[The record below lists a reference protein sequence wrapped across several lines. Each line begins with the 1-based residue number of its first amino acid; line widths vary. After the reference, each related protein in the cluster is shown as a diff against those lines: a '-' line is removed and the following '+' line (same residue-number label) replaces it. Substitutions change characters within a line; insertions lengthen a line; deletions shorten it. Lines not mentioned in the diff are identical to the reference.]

1 MEISGDSIVRWV
13 IADGALNVTPQFT
26 ADWQYC
32 ESQVINQW
40 TESVHLAKTPFCEIH
55 ALTKA
60 VNSKAGDEMQ
70 RRTFLKKSAIG
81 IGTLAGVYGGVLKVR
96 GESRNQ
102 QPVLPAHSGGQG
114 FVGREEESALAWGTN
129 AVVLKSPWDRVPSA
143 DDLLAD
149 SDHTLALDRF
159 YRVGGFER
167 PATPTECRVAYT
179 SDALFAVFRC
189 GESDMSFPYANLDA
203 DSWREANWHSL
214 HGLPSAANNWPPYPD
229 EVDFLIQPD
238 PAVPSYYQFAATPQ
252 GLKFGCERLLSS
264 NSAVSADEAAGADAP
279 SSSVRVSKVEGFE
292 AIVTRKTGGWLVFFE
307 IPWQTLGG
315 KPKSYFSFL
324 PMRTRWRDGEFSSP
338 VAFDINEALPV
349 DLFIET
355 YFSGDAQVQDSQSS
369 LCRLPSGILRWQRPA
384 VLTYPNVDTCRQIW
398 QMESS
403 LTTPTDKNN
412 LGQRLYLTQ
421 RWMDLMMLE
430 GFTPLPGAWDSLLE
444 NNLMLT
450 LLRQKVNAALQK
462 NDPGQAHQLLD
473 TYLSQLDKM
482 SRWWYADGSPG
493 DILADAWT
501 PVTSAESLEVQ
512 GSTLLM
518 RCKAGDHKVDLR
530 LVLPATGGVRIYG
543 SEEGYWRPADL
554 LPLKATQ
561 TPGSCSIETADVKV
575 VISQKP
581 FSVSFHDAA
590 GNQVTQIGAGSLA
603 FRFDPDGK
611 ILAIDFRNRLA
622 PDEVIYGFGEK
633 YERFNQNGSVLTL
646 WGSDDWLGNGEG
658 LANTTYKALP
668 IFHSSRGYMVFDN
681 SSYRLRADVGK
692 ADPSQYRITQ
702 QGPIFDYYFLLGAP
716 EKTLPSYTALTGRVP
731 LPPKWVFEPWMGR
744 GGGAWAEG
752 NWEDVT
758 YAVSE
763 EERVTLHYAEL
774 DIPHS
779 AIYAEGPSALSP
791 ELNHFMADR
800 GIRVLGYFYPVIPL
814 AEQQRLMPEL
824 KPDKLPILRNASGTI
839 VPDPDDNYIDFTSP
853 NALELCR
860 RALREALD
868 LGQAGSMADYGD
880 MTPDGA
886 VFYDGR
892 RGAEMHNFYYYDY
905 QRTVS
910 EVYQEKRGNDFILY
924 ARGAAPGTQRWVG
937 QFAGD
942 HPANFNGLR
951 HVLTGAL
958 NLCACGY
965 SLWGSDIC
973 GYFGYPQ
980 PAVYMRWFQF
990 GCFSPLMRP
999 HGTAPRDP
1007 WYFSEDAVK
1016 NYKFLAWTRENLLNY
1031 NYNSAAI
1038 AHETGISMMR
1048 SMPVSFPD
1056 EEQLAAVGD
1065 QYMFGPD
1072 LLVAPV
1078 VNEDTF
1084 RTISFPSGVWTSL
1097 WDGKTVSGPAQLKV
1111 SAPLDTIPVYLK
1123 PGAVVPVQLNEE
1135 LQFGKS
1141 MTSSRVDAL
1150 VVTCPNGDDSVSLL
1164 NARGEAAK
1172 VTVQPKAGGFIWTL
1186 ENLPETGY
1194 LLVYGVT
1201 AASAVRVNGEDLP
1214 KVTTAGLGSM
1224 PIGWE
1229 SDLAG
1234 NRLVISLP
1242 SRQVEQGAPTTEIE
1256 VDFNPSK
1263 Q

>member
-1 MEISGDSIVRWV
+1 M
-13 IADGALNVTPQFT
+13 
-26 ADWQYC
+26 
-32 ESQVINQW
+32 
-40 TESVHLAKTPFCEIH
+40 TEGKGP
-55 ALTKA
+55 
-60 VNSKAGDEMQ
+60 
-70 RRTFLKKSAIG
+70 
-81 IGTLAGVYGGVLKVR
+81 
-96 GESRNQ
+96 
-102 QPVLPAHSGGQG
+102 
-114 FVGREEESALAWGTN
+114 LAWGTN
-129 AVVLKSPWDRVPSA
+129 AVVLKSPWNGTPSL
-143 DDLLAD
+143 DDLL
-149 SDHTLALDRF
+149 SDHERTVVLDRF
-159 YRVGGFER
+159 YRVGGDHR
-167 PATPTECRVAYT
+167 PPTPTECRVAYN
-179 SDALFAVFRC
+179 SDTLYVVFRC
-189 GESDMSFPYANLDA
+189 GESDMSFPYANLDTKY
-203 DSWREANWHSL
+203 WREADWHSL
-214 HGLPSAANNWPPYPD
+214 HGLPSASNNWPPN
-229 EVDFLIQPD
+229 
-238 PAVPSYYQFAATPQ
+238 
-252 GLKFGCERLLSS
+252 SS
-264 NSAVSADEAAGADAP
+264 TDVTADTAADAGD
-279 SSSVRVSKVEGFE
+279 SSVVVSKVEGFE
-292 AIVTRKTGGWLVFFE
+292 AIVTRRTDEWLVFFE
-307 IPWQTLGG
+307 IPWQILGG
-315 KPKSYFSFL
+315 KPKTYFGLL

-338 VAFDINEALPV
+338 VAFDVNEAMPV

-355 YFSGDAQVQDSQSS
+355 YFSGAAQVQDSQSS
-369 LCRLPSGILRWQRPA
+369 LCQLPSGVFRWQRPA
-384 VLTYPNVDTCRQIW
+384 VMTYPGIDTRRQIW

-403 LTTPTDKNN
+403 LATPTDKNN
-412 LGQRLYLTQ
+412 LAQRLFLTE

-430 GFTPLPGAWDSLLE
+430 GFTPLPGAWGSLQRP
-444 NNLMLT
+444 NLMLP

-462 NDPGQAHQLLD
+462 NDPGQACQLLD

-493 DILADAWT
+493 DILQDAWT

-518 RCKAGDHKVDLR
+518 RCVAGGHKVDLR
-530 LVLPATGGVRIYG
+530 LVLPATGGIRIYG

-561 TPGSCSIETADVKV
+561 TSSTCSIETADGRI
-575 VISQKP
+575 VISQTP
-581 FSVSFHDAA
+581 FSVVFYDAA
-590 GNQVTQIGAGSLA
+590 GNSVTQIGANNLA
-603 FRFDPDGK
+603 FRFGPDGK

-622 PDEVIYGFGEK
+622 PNEVIYGFGEK
-633 YERFNQNGSVLTL
+633 YDHFNQNGNVLTL

-681 SSYRLRADVGK
+681 SSYRLRADIGK
-692 ADPSQYRITQ
+692 ADPNQYRITQ
-702 QGPIFDYYFLLGAP
+702 QGPIFDYYFWTGAP
-716 EKTLPSYTALTGRVP
+716 EKVLQSYTALTGRVP

-744 GGGAWAEG
+744 GEGAWEEG
-752 NWEDVT
+752 RLHD
-758 YAVSE
+758 AVAE
-763 EERVTLHYAEL
+763 EESAANRFAEL

-791 ELNHFMADR
+791 ALNQFMAAR
-800 GIRVLGYFYPVIPL
+800 GVRVLGYFYPVIPL
-814 AEQQRLMPEL
+814 VEQQRLMPEL
-824 KPDKLPILRNASGTI
+824 KQSELPILRNASGTI
-839 VPDPDDNYIDFTSP
+839 VPDPDDNYIDFTNP

-868 LGQAGSMADYGD
+868 LGQAGSMVDFGD
-880 MTPDGA
+880 LTPDDA

-892 RGAEMHNFYYYDY
+892 RGAQMHNFYYYDY

-910 EVYQEKRGNDFILY
+910 EVYREKRGNDFILY

-973 GYFGYPQ
+973 GYFGLPQ

-1007 WYFSEDAVK
+1007 WYFSEDAVT
-1016 NYKFLAWTRENLLNY
+1016 NYKFLAWTRENLVNY
-1031 NYNSAAI
+1031 NYNSAVI
-1038 AHETGISMMR
+1038 AHEAGISMMR
-1048 SMPVSFPD
+1048 SMPVAFP
-1056 EEQLAAVGD
+1056 EEKQLAAVGD

-1097 WDGKTVSGPAQLKV
+1097 WDGKTVSGPVKLKV

-1123 PGAVVPVQLNEE
+1123 PGAAVPVQLSQE
-1135 LQFGKS
+1135 LQFGQS
-1141 MTSSRVDAL
+1141 MTNSRVGAL
-1150 VVTCPNGDDSVSLL
+1150 VVTPPNGDKTVTLVITP
-1164 NARGEAAK
+1164 GETAK
-1172 VTVQPKAGGFIWTL
+1172 VTVQSKTGGVGWTL

-1201 AASAVRVNGEDLP
+1201 TASAVRVNGEDLP
-1214 KVTTAGLGSM
+1214 KVTTTGFGSM
-1224 PIGWE
+1224 PVGWE
-1229 SDLAG
+1229 ADLAG
-1234 NRLVISLP
+1234 NRLVIHLQT
-1242 SRQVEQGAPTTEIE
+1242 RQVEQSAPITTIE
-1256 VDFNPSK
+1256 VDLNPGEK
-1263 Q
+1263 